1 METYY
6 GRLYTEKGKE
16 VRVRVLD
23 ESSLLDWY
31 DWIDVTIHED
41 GKVTATLIKESYL
54 DALRSKR
61 KEKTE

>member
-16 VRVRVLD
+16 ARVRVLD

-54 DALRSKR
+54 DELRSKR
-61 KEKTE
+61 RKEAE